1 MSIQE
6 DYLTG
11 IANAIREKTG
21 ETGTIQASKFAE
33 EISGIQVAS
42 ALEERTIT
50 PSTTQQII
58 TPNMGYDGMSK
69 VTVEAIPSGE
79 LGTPSISANG
89 VITASVSKGGYLPAG
104 TQKTAQA
111 ATQAAKTVRPTTYA
125 QTAVAKGVY
134 TTGVVT
140 VEGDANLIASNIK
153 NGVSIFGVNGSAAGW
168 NVLQT
173 TAQTDGNSVLLFT
186 IPQGLSRIKRID
198 LQIKTPVETLFC
210 TNAAM
215 CDLPTAPVP
224 GDGSMDYNVNPC
236 LVDALG
242 PGLGLEMFTSY
253 QQTWRMNRN
262 GTTIT
267 ITQISTNG
275 SDVRAFAPLS
285 TFDITVI
292 WG

>member
-33 EISGIQVAS
+33 KISGIQSAS
-42 ALEERTIT
+42 ALEERIIT

-58 TPNMGYDGMSK
+58 IPNTGYDGMSK
-69 VTVEAIPSGE
+69 VTIEAMPSGE
-79 LGTPSISANG
+79 LEAPSISANG
-89 VITASVSKGGYLPAG
+89 VITANVSKGGYLPTG

-111 ATQAAKTVRPTTYA
+111 VTQAAKTVKPTTYS
-125 QTAVAKGVY
+125 QTAAEKGVY
-134 TTGVVT
+134 TTGAVT

-153 NGVSIFGVNGSAAGW
+153 NGVSIFGVSGSAAGW

-173 TAQTDGNSVLLFT
+173 TAQTDENGVLSFT
-186 IPQGLSRIKRID
+186 APQGLIRICRID
-198 LQIKTPVETLFC
+198 LQIRTQVETLFR
-210 TNAAM
+210 TNVAM
-215 CDLPTAPVP
+215 CNIPTAPVP
-224 GDGSMDYNVNPC
+224 VDGNMNYTVNPC
-236 LVDALG
+236 LVTALG
-242 PGLGLEMFTSY
+242 EGLGLEMFTSY
-253 QQTWRMNRN
+253 PQTWKVNRS

-292 WG
+292 WD

>member
-21 ETGTIQASKFAE
+21 ETGIIQASKFAE
-33 EISGIQVAS
+33 KISGIQS
-42 ALEERTIT
+42 TSTLEERTIT

-58 TPNMGYDGMSK
+58 TPNTGYDGMSK
-69 VTVEAIPSGE
+69 VTVEAMPSGE
-79 LGTPSISANG
+79 LSAPTISSG
-89 VITASVSKGGYLPAG
+89 GLVTAQVETSGYLDAG
-104 TQKTAQA
+104 IKKTLQLT
-111 ATQAAKTVRPTTYA
+111 TQAAKTVRPTTYS
-125 QTAVAKGVY
+125 QTAATKGVY
-134 TTGVVT
+134 TTGAVT

-168 NVLQT
+168 DVLQT
-173 TAQTDGNSVLLFT
+173 TAQTDWNSALSFT

-275 SDVRAFAPLS
+275 SDVRAFAPNSL
-285 TFDITVI
+285 FDITVI
-292 WG
+292 WD